1 MADEDFCLKWNDH
14 HSVFFSLAEELLQ
27 QGSLADVTLA
37 TGKSSFP
44 AHRLVL
50 SVCSTF
56 FSRLFSKQD
65 KGYIVYLKDVP
76 EKHLEMLLSFM
87 YRGEVNCADSQLV
100 NFLATARGLGI
111 KGLSEVQ
118 NFENTSLPPKK
129 KAKVS
134 GKRNREE
141 FILGGQESLNQKNKK
156 QNQVQTE
163 ESQESINQQNKK
175 QNQVQTEESQE
186 LVVEVVPKIEE
197 MSEELE
203 DDAEMKQ
210 QEEESQVGAEGT
222 RAFNSLG
229 ETLECPYC
237 PKVLASSYGLKRHAL
252 THEKKRYK
260 CEYCEKLLSRK
271 DNLIAHQRNVHG
283 HVFESETHG
292 SLPIGN
298 AFALEREDGSN
309 PAA

>member
-1 MADEDFCLKWNDH
+1 MASEDFCLKWNDH
-14 HSVFFSLAEELLQ
+14 HSVFFSVAEELLQ
-27 QGSLADVTLA
+27 QGTLADVTLA

-50 SVCSTF
+50 SVCSSF
-56 FSRLFSKQD
+56 FRNLFSKRDPSAQ
-65 KGYIVYLKDVP
+65 GYIVYLKDVP

-87 YRGEVNCADSQLV
+87 YRGEINCADSELL

-111 KGLSEVQ
+111 KGLSEVHEKSQ
-118 NFENTSLPPKK
+118 NIDDKFLPPKK

-134 GKRNREE
+134 GKRKREE
-141 FILGGQESLNQKNKK
+141 FILGDQESKHQKNKK
-156 QNQVQTE
+156 QDQVQAE
-163 ESQESINQQNKK
+163 EKE
-175 QNQVQTEESQE
+175 E
-186 LVVEVVPKIEE
+186 LVHVVPKIEE
-197 MSEELE
+197 AEELAEELE
-203 DDAEMKQ
+203 NDAEGKQ
-210 QEEESQVGAEGT
+210 EESQVGAEVT

-229 ETLECPYC
+229 GTLECPYC

-271 DNLIAHQRNVHG
+271 DNLIAHKRNVHG
-283 HVFESETHG
+283 HMFDENGTYEPLSKATTVEQHV
-292 SLPIGN
+292 
-298 AFALEREDGSN
+298 ALEREDGSN

>member
-1 MADEDFCLKWNDH
+1 M
-14 HSVFFSLAEELLQ
+14 
-27 QGSLADVTLA
+27 ADVTLA

-50 SVCSTF
+50 SVCSSF
-56 FSRLFSKQD
+56 FQSLFSKRDPSSAQSFV
-65 KGYIVYLKDVP
+65 VYLKDVP
-76 EKHLEMLLSFM
+76 EKHLEMLLTFM
-87 YRGEVNCADSQLV
+87 YRGEINCADSELL

-118 NFENTSLPPKK
+118 EESQNFDDTSPPPKK

-134 GKRNREE
+134 GKRKREE
-141 FILGGQESLNQKNKK
+141 FILGGQES
-156 QNQVQTE
+156 
-163 ESQESINQQNKK
+163 IHQQNKK
-175 QNQVQTEESQE
+175 QNQVQSEESQE

-197 MSEELE
+197 MVGGLENDTEE
-203 DDAEMKQ
+203 KQ
-210 QEEESQVGAEGT
+210 EGESQLGAEGT

-283 HVFESETHG
+283 HVFESVTHDT
-292 SLPIGN
+292 LPKSS
-298 AFALEREDGSN
+298 AVEPHVALKQEDGSN
-309 PAA
+309 SSV

>member
-14 HSVFFSLAEELLQ
+14 HSIFFSVAEELLQ

-37 TGKSSFP
+37 TGKSSFS

-50 SVCSTF
+50 SVCSSF
-56 FSRLFSKQD
+56 FRSLFSKRDPSAQSFV
-65 KGYIVYLKDVP
+65 VYLKDVP
-76 EKHLEMLLSFM
+76 EKHLEMLLTFM
-87 YRGEVNCADSQLV
+87 YRGEINCADSELL

-118 NFENTSLPPKK
+118 EESQNFGGTPSPPKK

-134 GKRNREE
+134 GKRKREE
-141 FILGGQESLNQKNKK
+141 FILGGQES
-156 QNQVQTE
+156 
-163 ESQESINQQNKK
+163 IHQQNKK
-175 QNQVQTEESQE
+175 QNQVQTEEKQE

-197 MSEELE
+197 MVRGLE
-203 DDAEMKQ
+203 NDAEMKQ
-210 QEEESQVGAEGT
+210 EVESQLGGEGT

-283 HVFESETHG
+283 HVFESVTHDT
-292 SLPIGN
+292 LPKST
-298 AFALEREDGSN
+298 AVEQHVALKQEDGSN
-309 PAA
+309 SSV